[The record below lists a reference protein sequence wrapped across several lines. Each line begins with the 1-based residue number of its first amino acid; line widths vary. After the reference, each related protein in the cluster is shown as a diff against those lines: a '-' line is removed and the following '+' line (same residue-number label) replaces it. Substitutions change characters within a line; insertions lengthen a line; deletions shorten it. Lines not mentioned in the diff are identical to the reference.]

1 MFEVNTIFDT
11 PSGTLRFQRKLLR
24 LRQAGGGHTIT
35 FKGPPTTG
43 AYKSREE
50 IESGVCDAAS
60 MRLILEGLEYI
71 SVFRYEK
78 YRTEYAKPRENGLVM
93 LDQPPIGDFLELERP
108 PRWIDRTARAL
119 GRSPANYI
127 TASCGSLYL
136 FARARRP
143 GPV

>member
-1 MFEVNTIFDT
+1 M
-11 PSGTLRFQRKLLR
+11 R

-119 GRSPANYI
+119 GRSPANYHGELMDRY
-127 TASCGSLYL
+127 TCSRG
-136 FARARRP
+136 RADQDRCE
-143 GPV
+143 PVVSWPAEESRQPS